1 MKKLPL
7 IKTKKHKKNKSHISS
22 KSKNKINQNEN
33 DENKEKSNN
42 LSENNY
48 SIAID
53 YYTKNIN
60 NDEQNTNLLIK
71 RAICYLAKGYYTLSL
86 KDALKTIEIDNKFN
100 KGYYIASLSYLEM
113 YDIENAEK
121 YSQNKNLRLKS
132 LIEKNKKDII
142 LKTKKYKSYP
152 LFINFLK
159 ELYKFNSFFPKLEI
173 HFYTD
178 DYRGV
183 TAKSNIS
190 KNEIIMTIPKECLI
204 SLETVFETSYGKKI
218 NEFMYKELN
227 SPKHCLLSSFLLYEE
242 KNKKYK
248 YYFDL
253 LPKDYTN
260 FPIFYKNNELEYLKG
275 SPFYAQI
282 LEKKEDIKKDYNK
295 LCEHLPDFNQFS
307 FSKFCKARV
316 LISSRIFGISIN
328 SKKTDV
334 LVPFADLLNHKR
346 PKQTQWFYDDNL
358 ESFVIQAI
366 DDIKEGNE
374 IFDSYGKKTN
384 ARFLLNYGFC
394 LEENDTSEYLLN
406 IDFNNSY
413 PLFDIKKQIFRNE
426 FENNNNINRNF
437 CLNNNI
443 YESQIIE
450 LLSFLRFIL
459 FDGDINDL
467 YKIINSNSKEN
478 NIEINIFYIPA
489 INKDLEIKV
498 LKHLHLLC
506 RKSLAKYPTTFEQ
519 DQNIY
524 NNKNKNNI
532 SFNKRNCLLLLMNE
546 KTVLSFYIY
555 FCEYC
560 ISLLKL
566 KSQKEVLSKV
576 SNDFKYN
583 ECQFEFYIQ
592 EVILKLNEND
602 DINNINNEK

>member
-7 IKTKKHKKNKSHISS
+7 LKTKKHKKNKSHISS
-22 KSKNKINQNEN
+22 KSKNKINQKEN

-42 LSENNY
+42 LLENNY

-100 KGYYIASLSYLEM
+100 KGYYIASLCYLEM

-183 TAKSNIS
+183 TAKSNIL

-253 LPKDYTN
+253 LPKDYSN

-406 IDFNNSY
+406 IDFNNNY
-413 PLFDIKKQIFRNE
+413 PLFDIKKQVFRNE

-443 YESQIIE
+443 YESQITE

-467 YKIINSNSKEN
+467 YNIFNSNSNEN

-576 SNDFKYN
+576 ANDFKYN

-592 EVILKLNEND
+592 EVILKLYENE
-602 DINNINNEK
+602 DINSINNEK

>member
-159 ELYKFNSFFPKLEI
+159 ELYKFNSFFPKLEV

>member
-566 KSQKEVLSKV
+566 KSQKEVLSKI

>member
-1 MKKLPL
+1 MKQLPL
-7 IKTKKHKKNKSHISS
+7 IKTKTHKKNKSHISS
-22 KSKNKINQNEN
+22 KSRNKINQKEN

-42 LSENNY
+42 LLENNY

-60 NDEQNTNLLIK
+60 NDEKNTNLLIK

-100 KGYYIASLSYLEM
+100 KGYYIASLCYLEM

-121 YSQNKNLRLKS
+121 YSQNKNIRLKS

-183 TAKSNIS
+183 TAKSNIV

-204 SLETVFETSYGKKI
+204 SLETVFDKSYGKKI
-218 NEFMYKELN
+218 NDFMYKELN

-242 KNKKYK
+242 NNKKYK

-253 LPKDYTN
+253 LPKDYSN

-282 LEKKEDIKKDYNK
+282 LEKKEDIKNDYNK

-406 IDFNNSY
+406 IDFNNNY

-426 FENNNNINRNF
+426 FENNYNINRNF

-467 YKIINSNSKEN
+467 YNIINSNSNEN
-478 NIEINIFYIPA
+478 NIEINIFYIPP
-489 INKDLEIKV
+489 IDKDLEIKV

-546 KTVLSFYIY
+546 KTVLSYYIY

-566 KSQKEVLSKV
+566 KTQKEILTKV

>member
-33 DENKEKSNN
+33 DENKEKSNT

-467 YKIINSNSKEN
+467 YKIFNSNSKEN

>member
-33 DENKEKSNN
+33 DENKEKSNS

>member
-22 KSKNKINQNEN
+22 KSKNKINQKEN
-33 DENKEKSNN
+33 DENKEKTNN
-42 LSENNY
+42 LLENNY

-100 KGYYIASLSYLEM
+100 KGYYIASLCYLEM

-121 YSQNKNLRLKS
+121 YSQNKNIRLKS

-183 TAKSNIS
+183 TAKSNIL

-204 SLETVFETSYGKKI
+204 SLETVFDTSYGKII
-218 NEFMYKELN
+218 NDFMYKELN

-242 KNKKYK
+242 NNKKYK

-253 LPKDYTN
+253 LPKDYSN

-282 LEKKEDIKKDYNK
+282 LEKKEDIKNDYNK

-406 IDFNNSY
+406 IDFNNNY

-426 FENNNNINRNF
+426 FENNYNINRNF

-467 YKIINSNSKEN
+467 YNIINSNSNEN

-546 KTVLSFYIY
+546 KTVLSYYIY

-566 KSQKEVLSKV
+566 KTQKEILTKV

>member
-282 LEKKEDIKKDYNK
+282 LEKKEDIKNDYNK

-406 IDFNNSY
+406 IDFNNNY

-426 FENNNNINRNF
+426 FENNYNINRNF

-467 YKIINSNSKEN
+467 YNIINSNSNEN

>member
-1 MKKLPL
+1 MSKLPL
-7 IKTKKHKKNKSHISS
+7 IKIKKPKKNKSQLNISS
-22 KSKNKINQNEN
+22 KTKSKINPKEN
-33 DENKEKSNN
+33 DENKEKVNN
-42 LSENNY
+42 ELENNY

-60 NDEQNTNLLIK
+60 NDEENTTLLIK

-86 KDALKTIEIDNKFN
+86 KDALKTIEIDSTFN
-100 KGYYIASLSYLEM
+100 KGYYIASLCYLEM

-121 YSQNKNLRLKS
+121 FSHNKNLRLKS

-142 LKTKKYKSYP
+142 IKSRKYKSYP

-183 TAKSNIS
+183 IAKSDIA

-204 SLETVFETSYGKKI
+204 SLETVLNTNYGNIIKD
-218 NEFMYKELN
+218 FMYKELN

-253 LPKDYTN
+253 LPKDYSN

-275 SPFYAQI
+275 SPFLEQI
-282 LEKKEDIKKDYNK
+282 KEKKEDMKNDYNK
-295 LCEHLPDFNQFS
+295 LCEHLPNFNQFS
-307 FSKFCKARV
+307 FNKFCKARV

-328 SKKTDV
+328 KKKTDV

-358 ESFVIQAI
+358 DSFVIQAI
-366 DDIKEGNE
+366 ENIKEGNE

-394 LEENDTSEYLLN
+394 LDDNDTSEYLLTIN
-406 IDFNNSY
+406 FNEKY
-413 PLFDIKKQIFRNE
+413 PLYNVKKKLFKSE
-426 FENNNNINRNF
+426 YEYDYKINRNF
-437 CLNNNI
+437 CLNNNF
-443 YESQIIE
+443 YESQIVE
-450 LLSFLRFIL
+450 LLSFLRFIIY
-459 FDGDINDL
+459 DGDINKL
-467 YKIINSNSKEN
+467 YNELNLKEN
-478 NIEINIFYIPA
+478 DNELNIFYIPP
-489 INKDLEIKV
+489 INKELEIKV
-498 LKHLHLLC
+498 LKHLQFLC
-506 RKSLAKYPTTFEQ
+506 KQSLARYPTSFEQ
-519 DQNIY
+519 DQKMY
-524 NNKNKNNI
+524 NNNNGI
-532 SFNKRNCLLLLMNE
+532 SFNLRNCLLLLMNE
-546 KTVLSFYIY
+546 KTVLAYYMY

-560 ISLLKL
+560 IDLLKL
-566 KSQKEVLSKV
+566 KTQKDVLTKL
-576 SNDFKYN
+576 SNDYKYN

-592 EVILKLNEND
+592 EVILKL
-602 DINNINNEK
+602 I

>member
-7 IKTKKHKKNKSHISS
+7 LKTKKHKKNKSHISS
-22 KSKNKINQNEN
+22 KSKNKINQKEN

-42 LSENNY
+42 LLENNY

-100 KGYYIASLSYLEM
+100 KGYYIASLCYLEM

-183 TAKSNIS
+183 TAKSNIL

-253 LPKDYTN
+253 LPKDYSN

-406 IDFNNSY
+406 IDFNNNY
-413 PLFDIKKQIFRNE
+413 PLFDIKKQVFRNE

-467 YKIINSNSKEN
+467 YNIFNSNSNEN

-576 SNDFKYN
+576 ANDFKYN

-592 EVILKLNEND
+592 EVILKLYENE
-602 DINNINNEK
+602 DINSINNEK

>member
-22 KSKNKINQNEN
+22 KSKNKINQKEN
-33 DENKEKSNN
+33 DENKEKTNN
-42 LSENNY
+42 LLENNY

-60 NDEQNTNLLIK
+60 NDEKNTNLLIK

-100 KGYYIASLSYLEM
+100 KGYYIASLCYLEM

-121 YSQNKNLRLKS
+121 YSQNKNIRLKS

-183 TAKSNIS
+183 TAKSNIL

-204 SLETVFETSYGKKI
+204 SLETVFDTSYGKII
-218 NEFMYKELN
+218 NDFMYKELN

-242 KNKKYK
+242 NNKKYK

-253 LPKDYTN
+253 LPKDYSN

-282 LEKKEDIKKDYNK
+282 LEKKEDIKNDYNK

-406 IDFNNSY
+406 IDFNNNY

-546 KTVLSFYIY
+546 KTVLSYYIY

-566 KSQKEVLSKV
+566 KTQKEILTKV